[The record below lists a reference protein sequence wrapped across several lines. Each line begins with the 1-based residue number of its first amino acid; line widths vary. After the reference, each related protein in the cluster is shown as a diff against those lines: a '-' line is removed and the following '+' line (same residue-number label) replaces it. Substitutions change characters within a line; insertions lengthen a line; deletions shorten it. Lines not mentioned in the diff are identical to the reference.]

1 MVFVTKTAMCKIVDG
16 KEFDVAKRTVAA
28 TKLMDDDEV
37 VSVTILNEQ
46 NFIVLQTKEGLF
58 SRFSLAEIPEKK
70 KAAVGV
76 RGMKLE
82 EKDYIENVYYTLS
95 GSEQVIKYKNKKID
109 LNKLKLGKRD
119 TKGVKVRTS

>member
-1 MVFVTKTAMCKIVDG
+1 M
-16 KEFDVAKRTVAA
+16 
-28 TKLMDDDEV
+28 
-37 VSVTILNEQ
+37 
-46 NFIVLQTKEGLF
+46 
-58 SRFSLAEIPEKK
+58 EIPEKK